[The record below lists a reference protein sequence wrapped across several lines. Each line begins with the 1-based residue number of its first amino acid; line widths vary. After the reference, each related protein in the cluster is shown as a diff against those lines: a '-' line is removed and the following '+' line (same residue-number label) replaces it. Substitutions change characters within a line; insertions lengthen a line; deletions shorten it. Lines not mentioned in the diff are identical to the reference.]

1 MGEVTKKPNVLS
13 SEECEKM
20 IFLRCSRFADA
31 HYFPGGASIEE
42 CKNTKHN
49 ILLELIQMLFLC
61 LLSGTNISHP
71 ITGERQFF
79 RI

>member
-42 CKNTKHN
+42 CKKY
-49 ILLELIQMLFLC
+49 EAQY
-61 LLSGTNISHP
+61 
-71 ITGERQFF
+71 ITGADSNAFF
-79 RI
+79 MLAFRHKHFTSHYRRKTVL